1 MQVRFK
7 IYLSLSL
14 SPPPLPSPNQPKNK
28 TSKYMWNSQKKY
40 PPPTPGNDFYSAV
53 KIMST
58 VVNFI
63 FSVYCKKNMYS

>member
-14 SPPPLPSPNQPKNK
+14 SPPPPSIPKP
-28 TSKYMWNSQKKY
+28 TQKQNLKVHVKLTKKST
-40 PPPTPGNDFYSAV
+40 PPPGNDFYSAV

-63 FSVYCKKNMYS
+63 FSAYC